1 MGIQELVKVST
12 LFARLSR
19 QSDRPAAR
27 PRVIQR
33 HRIRRDTG
41 LMYDIFEP
49 QQESRSTLI
58 ALHGASPCGKNDR
71 RLQHLA
77 RCLALSRVTCVT
89 PHLPG
94 LAELQWS
101 PSDVDKLVELI
112 QHLIGQQKRRLG
124 LVGFSHGAS
133 YALLAAARGEV
144 SSSIRFVVSFGA
156 YHSFPELYRHFLEG
170 STPPR
175 TKAEWD
181 NWLFLKSVQVFRQRE
196 RLGLDPLLMRELK
209 DFLMRYGQLKDLRK
223 KKQFYD
229 TRLKDLDAARL
240 DYDTTDPS
248 ALEALSPNGKLSA
261 LSCPVILI
269 HDPRDNLVP
278 SVHAQRIY
286 DELERLPNAD
296 RHRLL
301 ITRLMTHV
309 NLGSAARPVEVV
321 KLLSYLSCLVEP
333 EAAPDQA

>member
-1 MGIQELVKVST
+1 MGIQELMKIST

-19 QSDRPAAR
+19 HPDRSTR

-33 HRIRRDTG
+33 HRIQQTSG

-49 QQESRSTLI
+49 HQTSRSTLI

-101 PSDVDKLVELI
+101 PSDVEMLVELI
-112 QHLIGQQKRRLG
+112 QYLVDHQKRRVG

-133 YALLAAARGEV
+133 YALLAAARSEI
-144 SSSIRFVVSFGA
+144 SPSIRFVVSFGA
-156 YHSFPELYRHFLEG
+156 YHSFSDLYLHFLEG
-170 STPPR
+170 GEPPR
-175 TKAEWD
+175 TRSEWD
-181 NWLFLKSVQVFRQRE
+181 NWLFLKSAQVYRQRE
-196 RLGLDPLLMRELK
+196 RLGLDPALSRDLK
-209 DFLMRYGQLKDLRK
+209 DFLLRYGQIKDVRK
-223 KKQFYD
+223 KRQFYES
-229 TRLKDLDAARL
+229 RLKDFNAARL
-240 DYDTTDPS
+240 DYDTTDRS

-278 SVHAQRIY
+278 SAHAKRLY
-286 DELERLPNAD
+286 TELGHLPNAD

-301 ITRLMTHV
+301 ITRLMSHV
-309 NLGSAARPVEVV
+309 NLGSAARPMEAV
-321 KLLSYLSCLVEP
+321 KLFSYLSCLVEQ
-333 EAAPDQA
+333 EADPGKP